1 MTDVRTLDESEI
13 VTWEVVVEPVHRVA
27 ESCMSPLVPARPQ
40 SAMLN
45 ALRRCV
51 PVHGN
56 LSEVGFIGHVAGQSG
71 VVTEDSVFHYRL
83 AAAHRLKE
91 IPQMRL
97 FVVPLIAAVRDTL
110 QGWLFAGAWFVPV
123 MQ

>member
-1 MTDVRTLDESEI
+1 MTEVRTLDESEI

-40 SAMLN
+40 SAMFN

-97 FVVPLIAAVRDTL
+97 FVVP
-110 QGWLFAGAWFVPV
+110 
-123 MQ
+123 